1 MKLKFVIFLIFLSN
15 SLLAKNIVVVNIN
28 TLIDTDDRYIDII
41 LEIESN
47 QSDYLENFQNKEKE
61 LQSMLNEIN
70 ESKLLLSDNEIN
82 IQIENYNKEFNQFS
96 MLVEEFNI
104 HYQKEIINIREVI
117 LSKIIV
123 LLEKYAID
131 NNVDLIFDSTSYLIA
146 SNSIDITDIISNELG
161 KIDLELEY
169 RNFEKN

>member
-15 SLLAKNIVVVNIN
+15 SLLAKNIAVVNIN
-28 TLIDTDDRYIDII
+28 TLIDTNDRYIDII

-131 NNVDLIFDSTSYLIA
+131 NNVDLIFDSNSYLIA

>member
-1 MKLKFVIFLIFLSN
+1 MKLKFVILLIFLSN
-15 SLLAKNIVVVNIN
+15 SLLAKNIAVVNIN
-28 TLIDTDDRYIDII
+28 TLIDTNDRYIDII

-131 NNVDLIFDSTSYLIA
+131 NNVDLIFDSNSYLIA